1 MAGDR
6 RDYQVVIVGGGPV
19 GIALCLELGMRGI
32 SNAVVERRTG
42 MHNIPKG
49 QNLTQRTLEH
59 FWYWGI
65 ADELRAARV
74 MPDNYPI
81 GGVTAYGNMMSEY
94 WHAPAGRELVRKFYF
109 QDNDRL
115 PQYQL
120 ENVLRSKRASY
131 SLSEDYSGWTA
142 ISAGQDVDRAH
153 VRVRKQSGE
162 ELELRADYVVGCDG
176 GHSLV
181 RESAGIKRA
190 GSDFD
195 QVMLLAVF
203 RSRELHELFARFPE
217 RTTYRAMDAALN
229 GYWQFFGRIDVGE
242 GWFFH
247 APVPGDTSREK
258 FDHHALIEKVV
269 GKPFKAEYDHV
280 GFWDL
285 RVMVAEKYREKRMFI
300 AGDAAHTH
308 PPYGGYG
315 LNNGLEDARNLAWKL
330 AAKLQGW
337 GGENLL
343 ESYGG
348 ERGPVFRD
356 VGEDFIAERIRF
368 EGDFLKRYTPQKDR
382 EEFAKAFAGLES
394 DSGQR
399 VYNYEPNYE
408 GSNVVF
414 GPPGAKSSAHGKH
427 MLKARTGH
435 HLSPRQMNDGKDV
448 YDHLGKDFTLLAFG
462 VSDATA
468 AAFSGHAKARKIPLK
483 IVRDRYEGELRDYE
497 APLILVRP
505 DQFIVWTGEDKNV
518 DADGI
523 LRKATGL

>member
-1 MAGDR
+1 MPATAR
-6 RDYQVVIVGGGPV
+6 KFQVIIVGGGPV
-19 GIALCLELGMRGI
+19 GMAMGLELGMRGV
-32 SNAVVERRTG
+32 SNAVIERRTG
-42 MHNIPKG
+42 GHNIPKG

-81 GGVTAYGNMMSEY
+81 GGVTAYGHMMSEF
-94 WHAPAGRELVRKFYF
+94 WHAPPGRELVRKFYH

-120 ENVLRSKRASY
+120 ENVLRRRRAEFP
-131 SLSEDYSGWTA
+131 LSEDFSGWSATRVSQNEDTA
-142 ISAGQDVDRAH
+142 FVSIRNDQ
-153 VRVRKQSGE
+153 GE
-162 ELELRADYVVGCDG
+162 ELTLEADYIVGCDG

-181 RESAGIKRA
+181 RESAGIKRS

-195 QVMLLAVF
+195 QIMLLAVF
-203 RSRELHELFARFPE
+203 RSKELHQLFSRFPE
-217 RTTYRAMDAALN
+217 RTTYRVMDPALN

-247 APVPGDTSREK
+247 APVPAGTTREN
-258 FDHHALIEKVV
+258 FDHHALLEKVV
-269 GKPFKAEYDHV
+269 GAPFKAEYDHV

-285 RVMVAEKYREKRMFI
+285 RVMVAEKYRVNRIFI

-315 LNNGLEDARNLAWKL
+315 LNNGLEDARNLAWKI
-330 AAKLQGW
+330 AARLQGW
-337 GGENLL
+337 GGEMLL
-343 ESYGG
+343 DSYSD

-368 EGDFLKRYTPQKDR
+368 EDNFLQTYSPDKNR
-382 EEFAKAFAGLES
+382 EEFKKAFDALES

-408 GSNVVF
+408 GSPAIF
-414 GPPGAKSSAHGKH
+414 GPPGGKCSAHGKH
-427 MLKARTGH
+427 MLKARAGH
-435 HLSPRQMNDGKDV
+435 HLSPRALTNGGNVFDA
-448 YDHLGKDFTLLAFG
+448 LGKDFTLLAFG
-462 VSDATA
+462 AGEPTVKVFENA
-468 AAFSGHAKARKIPLK
+468 AAANKIDLT
-483 IVRDRYEGELRDYE
+483 IVRDKFEGELRDYE
-497 APLILVRP
+497 SRFILVRP
-505 DQFIVWTGEDKNV
+505 DQFIAWT
-518 DADGI
+518 ADEAPADPAAI
-523 LRKATGL
+523 LQRVAGL